1 MADYTHLHAL
11 YNSDGESSVG
21 GGYDGAYGDGMG
33 SGRDGSGRMR
43 EEELQSPVQV
53 CVDLFFGIFV
63 LKIVF

>member
-11 YNSDGESSVG
+11 YTSDSETSAG
-21 GGYDGAYGDGMG
+21 GGYDGAYGASRGG
-33 SGRDGSGRMR
+33 GRGGSGRMSK
-43 EEELQSPVQV
+43 EELQSPVQV